1 MTEAANVK
9 PKRTMPQTGADIT
22 RLAEG
27 LMISR
32 ARLAEVIGV
41 TTAALNQKRLS
52 GSTQDR
58 LQPLLDIYNR
68 AIWIAEDEAKTAC
81 WMNHGYPR
89 GLDKGSPLDWIE
101 KGEAEYVRNVQ
112 NAAHAGVHA

>member
-1 MTEAANVK
+1 MTEATNVK

-68 AIWIAEDEAKTAC
+68 ALDRRGRSQDSVLDEPWVPARFGQRLAA
-81 WMNHGYPR
+81 R
-89 GLDKGSPLDWIE
+89 LD
-101 KGEAEYVRNVQ
+101 
-112 NAAHAGVHA
+112 